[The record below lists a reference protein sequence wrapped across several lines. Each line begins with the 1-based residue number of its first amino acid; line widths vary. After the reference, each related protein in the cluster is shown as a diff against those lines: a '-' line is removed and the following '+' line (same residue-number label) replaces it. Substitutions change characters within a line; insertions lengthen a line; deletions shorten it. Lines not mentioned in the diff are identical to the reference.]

1 MSENL
6 DFELI
11 NNLFKEYEKMMF
23 NVAMGILHNESDA
36 EDVVQDAFSW
46 LINNPKAISDFSDNE
61 KRFYLAGMVKH
72 ISLNFIKKKK
82 RHPLENINKYE
93 ELTSNYSVE
102 ETALENITIEEIRQ
116 ALSELSD
123 LDYSLMYLYVVMQMK
138 PLEIAKELNI
148 PEKNIRSQVRYAKKR
163 LIKILKRRGF
173 NYDV

>member
-1 MSENL
+1 MPENL
-6 DFELI
+6 ELI
-11 NNLFKEYEKMMF
+11 NKLFEEYEQIMCD
-23 NVAMGILHNESDA
+23 VALSILHNKSDA

-72 ISLNFIKKKK
+72 ISLNYIKRKK
-82 RHPLENINKYE
+82 RRQLENIDRYKE
-93 ELTSNYSVE
+93 TASNYSVE

-116 ALSELSD
+116 ALSELSAA
-123 LDYSLMYLYVVMQMK
+123 DYSLMYAYVIMQMK
-138 PLEIAKELNI
+138 PSEIAKELKI

-163 LIKILKRRGF
+163 LIKILKRRGI